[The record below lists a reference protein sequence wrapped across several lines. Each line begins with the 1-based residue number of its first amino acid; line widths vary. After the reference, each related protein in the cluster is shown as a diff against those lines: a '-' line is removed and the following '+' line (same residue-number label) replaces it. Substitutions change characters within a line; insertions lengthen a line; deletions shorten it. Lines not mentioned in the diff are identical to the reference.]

1 MAPLCGALWNWRRM
15 RIFGTIRAFRPQCG
29 EAQTNM
35 PQASTDTRFPVESVI
50 PQIERSLAANRSVV
64 LRAPPGSGKTTCVA
78 PALLDTPFL
87 RGKKIVMLEPRRLAA
102 RSCAQFIA
110 GRLGCRVGG
119 TVGYQV
125 RLERKIGPDTRL
137 EILTEGLLTRRL
149 LSDPELSDVGLLIF
163 DEFHER
169 SLQCDTAFAMALDV
183 RHALRDDL
191 RIMVMSATLDTAL
204 ISDHL
209 GDADIHT
216 AEARMFPI
224 ETHYMMDEPAGPISS
239 TMAGAVNRALRE
251 TEGDVLCFLPGEGE
265 IKRCM
270 ESLRTE
276 PRPGVDVL
284 PLYGALPKEEQD
296 RAVTPHAG
304 DGKRRVILATS
315 IAETSLTIPGVRV
328 VIDSGLARIPRFSPS
343 SGMSRLETVRL
354 SRDRAEQRRGRA
366 GRVAAG
372 VCYRLWTESSD
383 RLLAERMSPE
393 ILDADLADTVLTCAN
408 WGSSAPDA
416 VPWLTPPP
424 AATWERSAK
433 LLQYL
438 DALDK
443 DGRVTS
449 HGRRMSELAIHPRLA
464 NMILR
469 GGAPEKS
476 ATLAAIIEEGAPHSI
491 TDIREV
497 RPSPRA
503 RELAKRWAR
512 MGGTERGGFAPE
524 AGELLALAYPDR
536 IARNRGN
543 GTFQM
548 VSGRGAFLERTES
561 LAHSDFVVCCELND
575 GGGDAKIHLAAPIG
589 EDAIEDIFGHLCEDV
604 ETVEWDKRTDAVRA
618 AKRRMLGRLVL
629 RETASHEPDQNL
641 VQQALFDGIRAKG
654 VANLPGWDKDTRQ
667 LQARICFLNRVLG
680 GDTANGGWPDVSD
693 AALEAKLAEWFAG
706 FTLGMSR
713 WSHLAKL
720 NLRSVLEFAVS
731 DSGRSMRELDRL
743 APVKMEVPSGSM
755 MTIHYEEDEPF
766 VQVRIQET
774 FGLAETPKVAG
785 GKIPILMKL
794 LSPAQR
800 PVQITKDLASFW
812 KEGYALVRKD
822 LRGRYPKHYWPEDP
836 TTAIATRRVR
846 PPNPKQ

>member
-1 MAPLCGALWNWRRM
+1 MSLFRNYSSARLEIGGGKAIWYNSRNFATSQATAKKGAKKV
-15 RIFGTIRAFRPQCG
+15 
-29 EAQTNM
+29 
-35 PQASTDTRFPVESVI
+35 FPVESVI

-64 LRAPPGSGKTTCVA
+64 LRAPPGSGKTTCVP
-78 PALLDTPFL
+78 PALLNAPFL
-87 RGKKIVMLEPRRLAA
+87 KGKKIVMLEPRRLAA

-149 LSDPELSDVGLLIF
+149 LSDPELSDTGLLIF

-169 SLQCDTAFAMALDV
+169 SLQCDTAFAMALEA
-183 RHALRDDL
+183 RRALRDDL
-191 RIMVMSATLDTAL
+191 RLMIMSATLDTSL
-204 ISDHL
+204 IADHL
-209 GDADIHT
+209 GDADVHT
-216 AEARMFPI
+216 AEARMYPI
-224 ETHYMMDEPAGPISS
+224 ETRYLLDEPSAPAPSV
-239 TMAGAVNRALRE
+239 MAGAVNRALRE

-265 IKRCM
+265 IRRCM
-270 ESLRTE
+270 EALRTVE
-276 PRPGVDVL
+276 RPGVDIL
-284 PLYGALPKEEQD
+284 PLFSALPKEEQD
-296 RAVTPHAG
+296 RAVTPHNG
-304 DGKRRVILATS
+304 DGRRRVILATS

-328 VIDSGLARIPRFSPS
+328 VIDSGLARIPKFSPS

-366 GRVAAG
+366 GRVAPG
-372 VCYRLWTESSD
+372 VCYRLWTESSN
-383 RLLAERMSPE
+383 RLLPERASPE
-393 ILDADLADTVLTCAN
+393 ILDADLSGTVLSCAD

-424 AATWERSAK
+424 AANWERSAN
-433 LLQYL
+433 LLKYL
-438 DALDK
+438 GALDRE
-443 DGRVTS
+443 GRITQ
-449 HGRRMSELAIHPRLA
+449 HGRRMSDLALHPRLA
-464 NMILR
+464 NMVLR

-497 RPSPRA
+497 RPSSRA
-503 RELAKRWAR
+503 RELAKRWSR
-512 MGGTERGGFAPE
+512 IGGAKREGFEPE
-524 AGELLALAYPDR
+524 AGELLAFAYPDR
-536 IARNRGN
+536 VARNRGD

-548 VSGRGAFLERTES
+548 VSGRGAFLERTEA
-561 LAHSDFVVCCELND
+561 LAHSEFIVCCELND
-575 GGGDAKIHLAAPIG
+575 GGGDAKIHLAAPIS
-589 EDAIEDIFGHLCEDV
+589 EAAIEDIFGDLCE
-604 ETVEWDKRTDAVRA
+604 ETEIVDWDKRTETVRAVR
-618 AKRRMLGRLVL
+618 RRMLGKLVL
-629 RETASHEPDQNL
+629 RETASHEPDQEL
-641 VQQALFDGIRAKG
+641 VQRALFDGIRAKG
-654 VANLPGWDKDTRQ
+654 VANLPGWNKDTRQ
-667 LQARICFLNRVLG
+667 LQARICFLNRVFG
-680 GDTANGGWPDVSD
+680 GDAVNGGWPDVSD
-693 AALEAKLAEWFAG
+693 AALESKLAEWFAG

-713 WSHLAKL
+713 WAHLAKL
-720 NLRSVLEFAVS
+720 DLRAVLEFAVS
-731 DSGRSMRELDRL
+731 DFGRSMRELDRL

-846 PPNPKQ
+846 PPNS